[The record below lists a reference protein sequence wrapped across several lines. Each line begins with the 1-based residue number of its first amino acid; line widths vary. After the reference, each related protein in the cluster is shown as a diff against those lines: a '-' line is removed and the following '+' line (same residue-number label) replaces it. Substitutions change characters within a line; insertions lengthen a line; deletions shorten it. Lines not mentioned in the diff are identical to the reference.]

1 MKVIIAV
8 FVRTTKNLAPI
19 MEGSKPKL
27 IHAETENIDRWQR
40 EDTNAITP
48 PETYLKP
55 APQQVSNNLN

>member
-1 MKVIIAV
+1 
-8 FVRTTKNLAPI
+8 

-27 IHAETENIDRWQR
+27 IHAETEDIDRWQR